1 MTDNAPLE
9 ITLAIESAI
18 AGGSLSLLSNE
29 SELDRWSGDDM
40 VSRAE
45 ELLPN
50 IIEMLERQNLDRKM
64 LGRIAVSLGP
74 GSFTGIRIGIATALG
89 LKNSLSIPCVGMS
102 ALEAMAANSNVT
114 GTVIAALPV
123 GRDLICSQVFGMSE
137 QGIPSPRSEPA
148 VAKSVFDDS
157 RISTII
163 AHSSIVDVIRS
174 QNPDSQVNEADRN
187 LARLIGIS
195 ASRLGRE
202 SLEPIFV
209 QPV

>member
-1 MTDNAPLE
+1 MTDNPLPE

-18 AGGSLSLLSNE
+18 AGGSLSLLSNG
-29 SELDRWSGDDM
+29 SELDGWTGNDN

-50 IIEMLERQNLDRKM
+50 IIEILARQGVDRSM
-64 LGRIAVSLGP
+64 ISRIAVSLGP

-89 LKNSLSIPCVGMS
+89 LKNSLNISCVGMS
-102 ALEAMAANSNVT
+102 ALEAMSANPNIR

-123 GRDLICSQVFGMSE
+123 GRDFLCSQAFEVSE
-137 QGIPSPRSEPA
+137 QGIPSPLSEPA

-157 RISTII
+157 RNSTII

-174 QNPDSQVNEADRN
+174 QSPNSNVTEADLN

-195 ASRLGRE
+195 ATRLGRE

>member
-1 MTDNAPLE
+1 MTDNPPPE

-89 LKNSLSIPCVGMS
+89 LKNSLNISCVGMS
-102 ALEAMAANSNVT
+102 ALEAMAANLNVR

-123 GRDLICSQVFGMSE
+123 GRDLICSQVFEVSE
-137 QGIPSPRSEPA
+137 QGIPSPLSEPA
-148 VAKSVFDDS
+148 AAKSVFDES
-157 RISTII
+157 RSSTII

-174 QNPDSQVNEADRN
+174 QSPDSQVTEADRN
-187 LARLIGIS
+187 LAWLIGLS
-195 ASRLGRE
+195 ATRLGRE

>member
-1 MTDNAPLE
+1 MTDNPLPE

-18 AGGSLSLLSNE
+18 AGGSLSLLSNG
-29 SELDRWSGDDM
+29 SELDGWTGNDN

-50 IIEMLERQNLDRKM
+50 IIEILARQGVDRSM
-64 LGRIAVSLGP
+64 ISRIAVSLGP

-89 LKNSLSIPCVGMS
+89 LKNSLNISCVGMS
-102 ALEAMAANSNVT
+102 ALEAMSANPNIR

-123 GRDLICSQVFGMSE
+123 GRDLICSQVFEVSE
-137 QGIPSPRSEPA
+137 QGIPSPLSEPA
-148 VAKSVFDDS
+148 AAKSVFDDS
-157 RISTII
+157 RSSTII

-174 QNPDSQVNEADRN
+174 QNPDSRVTEADRN

-195 ASRLGRE
+195 ATRLGRE

>member
-1 MTDNAPLE
+1 MTDNPPPE

-89 LKNSLSIPCVGMS
+89 LKNSLNIPCVGMS
-102 ALEAMAANSNVT
+102 ALEAMAANANVT

-123 GRDLICSQVFGMSE
+123 GRDLICSQVFEVSE
-137 QGIPSPRSEPA
+137 QGIPSPLSEPA
-148 VAKSVFDDS
+148 AAKSVFDDS
-157 RISTII
+157 RSSTII

-174 QNPDSQVNEADRN
+174 QNPDSRVTEADRN
-187 LARLIGIS
+187 LALLIGIS
-195 ASRLGRE
+195 ATRLGRE

>member
-1 MTDNAPLE
+1 MTDNPPPE

-89 LKNSLSIPCVGMS
+89 LKNSLNISCVGMS
-102 ALEAMAANSNVT
+102 ALEAMAANLNVR

-123 GRDLICSQVFGMSE
+123 GRDLICSQRFEVSE
-137 QGIPSPRSEPA
+137 QGIPSPLSEPA

-157 RISTII
+157 RSSTII
-163 AHSSIVDVIRS
+163 AHSSIVNFISS
-174 QNPDSQVNEADRN
+174 QSPDSQVTEADRN
-187 LARLIGIS
+187 LAWLIGLS
-195 ASRLGRE
+195 ATRLGRE

>member
-1 MTDNAPLE
+1 MTDNPPPE

-102 ALEAMAANSNVT
+102 ALEAMAANPNVR

-157 RISTII
+157 RSSTII

-174 QNPDSQVNEADRN
+174 QSPDSHVTEADRN

-195 ASRLGRE
+195 ATRLGRE